1 MAVWR
6 PGDRGCFKM
15 VFFYQ
20 IVATIVLS
28 LYQCDVVVGQYD
40 AYGITHGRC
49 EPITIPLCQD
59 VPYNMTI
66 MPNLMNHQKQE
77 DAGLEVH
84 QFYPLVKVQCAE
96 DLKYFLCSMYA
107 PVCTVIESAL
117 PPCKSLCLSARNGC
131 EGLMNKFGFSW
142 PESLECAKFP
152 EEGLCFDRNR
162 TNSKITLPTTKTPN
176 TTIPVTTALT
186 KEHEFVCPPQL
197 SVDKPEYEFLGAK
210 NCAAPCNQFFNSSKE
225 QRFASIW
232 IGSWAFVCLGSSLF
246 TVLTFMIDRERFKYP
261 ERPIIFLSG
270 CYVVIALVYI
280 VGFFQGDEVACKAP
294 PPHIEGVEPQVN
306 KEWILVQGSKKE
318 SPGCIALFMLLYYFR
333 MASSIWWV
341 LLSFTWFL
349 AAGLKWGH
357 EAIERN
363 SHYFHFAAWAIPA
376 IKTIVIIGM
385 SEFDGDSISG
395 VCYTGISSLQSLRGF
410 VIAPLFFYLV
420 VGSIFLASGFI
431 ALFRI
436 RTFMKADGNKTD
448 KLEKLMM
455 RIGLFSV
462 LYTLPATVVIGCYF
476 YEQSNRIHWD
486 RTWQIENC
494 NKYPFTCPNKGLPIS
509 ASEPMMVP
517 DFLVF
522 MIKYLML
529 LVVGITSG
537 VWIWSGKTMRSW
549 TNFFARVCHWD
560 WVPKQA
566 PTSV

>member
-1 MAVWR
+1 MATWN
-6 PGDRGCFKM
+6 PGDRGGFPM
-15 VFFYQ
+15 LFLLGIAV
-20 IVATIVLS
+20 IVL
-28 LYQCDVVVGQYD
+28 QQTAVVVCQYD

-84 QFYPLVKVQCAE
+84 QFYPLVKVQCAV
-96 DLKYFLCSMYA
+96 DLKFFLCSMYA

-131 EGLMNKFGFSW
+131 ESLMNKFGFSW
-142 PESLECAKFP
+142 PESLDCDKFP

-162 TNSKITLPTTKTPN
+162 TNEKITLPTTKPPN
-176 TTIPVTTALT
+176 TTVSVTTSWKKEREFHCPAELT
-186 KEHEFVCPPQL
+186 
-197 SVDKPEYEFLGAK
+197 VDKSEYMFMGAK
-210 NCAAPCNQFFNSSKE
+210 NCAAPCNQFFNTTKE
-225 QRFASIW
+225 QKFASIW
-232 IGSWAFVCLGSSLF
+232 IGSWAFVCLASSLF
-246 TVLTFMIDRERFKYP
+246 TVLTFAIDRERFKYP

-270 CYVVIALVYI
+270 CYVAIALVYI
-280 VGFFQGDEVACKAP
+280 IGFFMDDDIACKP
-294 PPHIEGVEPQVN
+294 PPDHIEGQPKIN

-318 SPGCIALFMLLYYFR
+318 SPACIALFMLLYYFR

-363 SHYFHFAAWAIPA
+363 SHYFHFTAWAVPA

-385 SEFDGDSISG
+385 SEFDGDSLSG
-395 VCYTGISSLQSLRGF
+395 VCYTGISSLKALRGF

-462 LYTLPATVVIGCYF
+462 LYTLPATVVLGCYF
-476 YEQSNRIHWD
+476 YEQSNRPLWD
-486 RTWQIENC
+486 KFWKWQNC
-494 NKYPFTCPNKGLPIS
+494 DKYGFACPVNLQLQDRPLP
-509 ASEPMMVP
+509 EVMTVP

-537 VWIWSGKTMRSW
+537 VWIWSGKTVRSW
-549 TNFFARVCHWD
+549 TNFYARLCHWTQ
-560 WVPKQA
+560 PKQA